1 MQRNIKTSLSGYMKY
16 RSLGLLPFLLHRLAG
31 LATLAFLTL
40 HIATTAT
47 VFFAPQWYGTLIQIF
62 RNPII
67 MIIEIILAFFIIFH
81 GVNGLRIAY
90 FDLFRPDL
98 WDKQTT
104 HEFIYITGLI
114 SFILWLPAFGILG
127 YDLLKYGF
135 GLFGSG

>member
-1 MQRNIKTSLSGYMKY
+1 
-16 RSLGLLPFLLHRLAG
+16 
-31 LATLAFLTL
+31 
-40 HIATTAT
+40 
-47 VFFAPQWYGTLIQIF
+47 
-62 RNPII
+62 